1 MQVTDL
7 IDKVVSVLSDV
18 FVKTCKF
25 AMLQY
30 NGRRLKFAYNMV
42 LTSLCMSGSTH
53 IHLKPEVN
61 PGYHFSNG
69 VHLFFETFY

>member
-18 FVKTCKF
+18 FVKTCMF
-25 AMLQY
+25 AMLRY

-42 LTSLCMSGSTH
+42 LTSFVYVWFYAYT
-53 IHLKPEVN
+53 LKARGQP
-61 PGYHFSNG
+61 
-69 VHLFFETFY
+69 